1 MYSNAAR
8 DDLWSKLS
16 QVTLTWT
23 AGVGSGREEGAG
35 LRRLWPPQS
44 VHTASETLT
53 FHVVDDLTR
62 RL

>member
-23 AGVGSGREEGAG
+23 AGAGVGRQEGAG
-35 LRRLWPPQS
+35 LGRLWPPQS
-44 VHTASETLT
+44 VHGASERLSRLTL
-53 FHVVDDLTR
+53 LMI
-62 RL
+62 

>member
-23 AGVGSGREEGAG
+23 AGVGVGREEGAG
-35 LRRLWPPQS
+35 LWRHS
-44 VHTASETLT
+44 
-53 FHVVDDLTR
+53 HVSLMI
-62 RL
+62 